1 MKKELPEF
9 KNEDEEREFW
19 ATADSTEYVDWQSG
33 KAQEARSPQAV
44 SEDDL
49 TAAHAVI
56 RTSPHAPGS
65 ACRSTKRPTK

>member
-19 ATADSTEYVDWQSG
+19 ATADSREYVDWQSG
-33 KAQEARSPQAV
+33 KTQEARSLQAV

-49 TAAHAVI
+49 TAAQANHKNFA
-56 RTSPHAPGS
+56 T
-65 ACRSTKRPTK
+65 RSRKRV